1 MSKKYLYYYQ
11 GLITIILMSS
21 LFIPSVKAEISY
33 DFSGFGT
40 LGYTISDQPFKYVQH
55 IDNKG
60 SFAKDSLIAGQLDIK
75 FNPKF
80 SATIQAKLAADNSQE
95 NGVEPS
101 ITWAFLSYRPNNDWL
116 IRLGK
121 LQIPGYL
128 NSVNRDLGISYDY
141 ARLPSEFDSVS
152 PVYNFIGASINKTFT
167 LTDSE
172 IIVDAYAGKTKASY
186 RYYIGESIED
196 IITQGADYYKVDV
209 EVIGASIT
217 YKTTDNVYLAGL
229 HRARIKKRSGDS
241 WDVNTGY
248 SEIIPGSGIGYYNT
262 DEDSGTLKIGSFD
275 LYIANIGADIYLG
288 DGFRLASELAVRN
301 SDDLETGLN
310 SISGYVSLKKKINN
324 WTPYIF
330 YSQIKTN
337 SADLK
342 KYSQINNNQVP
353 EFIPFSNNINAS
365 QHVIADSFEAFDQ
378 FSIAIG
384 TSYQFTPVNIL
395 KAEIMMVQVNK
406 SSSLFDIPSGNASQ
420 DYSATVFSIS
430 YSFAF

>member
-1 MSKKYLYYYQ
+1 
-11 GLITIILMSS
+11 MSS
-21 LFIPSVKAEISY
+21 LFIPSVQAEVNY

-40 LGYTISDQPFKYVQH
+40 LGYAISDQPFKYVQH
-55 IDNKG
+55 IDNEG

-95 NGVEPS
+95 NGVEPT
-101 ITWAFLSYRPNNDWL
+101 ITWAFLSYRPSNDWL

-167 LTDSE
+167 LAESE

-186 RYYIGESIED
+186 RYYIGDSIENS
-196 IITQGADYYKVDV
+196 INQGADYYKVDV

-229 HRARIKKRSGDS
+229 HRARIKKRNGNS
-241 WDVNTGY
+241 WDANVGY
-248 SEIIPGSGIGYYNT
+248 FEKAPSIGYYST
-262 DEDSGTLKIGSFD
+262 DEDSGILTVDSFD
-275 LYIANIGADIYLG
+275 LYIVNIGADIYLG
-288 DGFRLASELAVRN
+288 DGVRLASELAVRN

-342 KYSQINNNQVP
+342 KHSQIDNNQVP
-353 EFIPFSNNINAS
+353 LSNNINTS
-365 QHVIADSFEAFDQ
+365 QHIIADSFEAYDQ

-406 SSSLFDIPSGNASQ
+406 SSSLFDIPSGNASK

>member
-1 MSKKYLYYYQ
+1 
-11 GLITIILMSS
+11 MSS

-55 IDNKG
+55 IDNEG

-186 RYYIGESIED
+186 RYYIGESIEN
-196 IITQGADYYKVDV
+196 IITQGADYYKVDA

-229 HRARIKKRSGDS
+229 HRARIKKRNGDS
-241 WDVNTGY
+241 WDVNTSY

-288 DGFRLASELAVRN
+288 DGFRLTSELAVRN

>member
-1 MSKKYLYYYQ
+1 
-11 GLITIILMSS
+11 MSS

-40 LGYTISDQPFKYVQH
+40 LGYAISDQPFKYVQH
-55 IDNKG
+55 IDNEG

-141 ARLPSEFDSVS
+141 ARLPSEFDSIS

-229 HRARIKKRSGDS
+229 HRARIKKRNGDS
-241 WDVNTGY
+241 WDANVGY
-248 SEIIPGSGIGYYNT
+248 FEKTPSIGYYST
-262 DEDSGTLKIGSFD
+262 DEDSGILTVDSFD

-342 KYSQINNNQVP
+342 KHSQINNNQVP

-384 TSYQFTPVNIL
+384 TSYQFTPINIL

>member
-1 MSKKYLYYYQ
+1 
-11 GLITIILMSS
+11 MSS
-21 LFIPSVKAEISY
+21 LFIPSVQAEVNY

-40 LGYTISDQPFKYVQH
+40 LGYAISDQPFKYVQH
-55 IDNKG
+55 IDNEG

-167 LTDSE
+167 LADSE

-186 RYYIGESIED
+186 RYYIGDSIENS
-196 IITQGADYYKVDV
+196 INQGADYYKVDV

-229 HRARIKKRSGDS
+229 HRARIKKRNGNS
-241 WDVNTGY
+241 WDANVGY
-248 SEIIPGSGIGYYNT
+248 FEKTPSIGYYST
-262 DEDSGTLKIGSFD
+262 DEDSGILTVDSFD

-288 DGFRLASELAVRN
+288 NGVRLASELAVRN

-342 KYSQINNNQVP
+342 KHSQIDNNQVP
-353 EFIPFSNNINAS
+353 LSNNINTS
-365 QHVIADSFEAFDQ
+365 QHIIADSFEAYDQ

-406 SSSLFDIPSGNASQ
+406 SSSLFDIPSGNASK

>member
-40 LGYTISDQPFKYVQH
+40 LGYAISDQPFKYVQH
-55 IDNKG
+55 IDNEG

-141 ARLPSEFDSVS
+141 ARLPSEFDSIS

-229 HRARIKKRSGDS
+229 HRARIKKRNGDS
-241 WDVNTGY
+241 WDANVGY
-248 SEIIPGSGIGYYNT
+248 FEKTPSIGYYST
-262 DEDSGTLKIGSFD
+262 DEDSGILTVDSFD

-342 KYSQINNNQVP
+342 KHSQINNNQVP

-384 TSYQFTPVNIL
+384 TSYQFTPINIL

>member
-1 MSKKYLYYYQ
+1 
-11 GLITIILMSS
+11 MSS

-40 LGYTISDQPFKYVQH
+40 LGYAISDQPFKYVQH
-55 IDNKG
+55 IDNEG

-167 LTDSE
+167 LADNE

-217 YKTTDNVYLAGL
+217 YKTTDNTYLAGL
-229 HRARIKKRSGDS
+229 HRARIKKRNGDS
-241 WDVNTGY
+241 WDANVGY
-248 SEIIPGSGIGYYNT
+248 SDAIPGSGYYNT
-262 DEDSGTLKIGSFD
+262 DEGSGTLKIGSFD

-342 KYSQINNNQVP
+342 KHSQINNNQVP
-353 EFIPFSNNINAS
+353 SFNNINAL
-365 QHVIADSFEAFDQ
+365 QHVIADTFEAFDQ